1 MQILLNSSVDI
12 EQVTF
17 LADMLKGNTYMLI
30 IVVGFLAI
38 RELWQTLKGH
48 LSNKTPTEAEMQTT
62 LKLNTEMLSQQN
74 KSFSDMRE
82 VIKDNAR
89 VLSENANAFREVSKN
104 MLAQHEEMHELFII
118 IKEKLK

>member
-1 MQILLNSSVDI
+1 
-12 EQVTF
+12 
-17 LADMLKGNTYMLI
+17 
-30 IVVGFLAI
+30 
-38 RELWQTLKGH
+38 
-48 LSNKTPTEAEMQTT
+48 
-62 LKLNTEMLSQQN
+62 
-74 KSFSDMRE
+74 MRE